1 MSDRHTPAPT
11 AANPGHFAATVVG
24 PDVLGAPG
32 TADLQEATQSIL
44 MLFYPTIP
52 ESIIT

>member
-1 MSDRHTPAPT
+1 MNDRQALTPPAVT
-11 AANPGHFAATVVG
+11 PGHFAVTVVG

-52 ESIIT
+52 ESIIA

>member
-1 MSDRHTPAPT
+1 MNDRQTLTRT
-11 AANPGHFAATVVG
+11 AVTPGHFAVTVAG

-44 MLFYPTIP
+44 ILFYPTIP
-52 ESIIT
+52 EPIIT

>member
-1 MSDRHTPAPT
+1 MSDGQTLTPT
-11 AANPGHFAATVVG
+11 AVTPRHFAVTVAG
-24 PDVLGAPG
+24 PDVLSAPG
-32 TADLQEATQSIL
+32 TADLQEITQSIL